1 MYAYAR
7 RVVPL
12 ALLLALAACS
22 KKPDANSPLAFVP
35 ADTPYVFANLE
46 PTPQPVLDQWS
57 QMTREVWPL
66 SLGMYQR
73 MLDKAQADAPDAT
86 AIKAA
91 RAVLDEISAHV
102 SAGTTEQLGFKGSTH
117 IAVFGV
123 GILPVARLQ
132 LADPNALRAAIARVE
147 TKAGA
152 QLPKAKLGE
161 VEYWTVTSDK
171 IQLLMAVIDNQLVL
185 SVAPAAVSDDVR
197 KQLLGITRPAKAFDI
212 ENLTTLNKRYG
223 YTPYSSGYLDVVR
236 LVDFLGD
243 DANPL
248 RRELS
253 GAVFG
258 EALPPMDATCK
269 AEARSIAAKFPRI
282 VMGYTELAPK
292 RMTIHAQLEMEPALA
307 KDFAASLSGAPGT
320 GVKPEGLFDFS
331 LALPVLKQKS
341 FWQKQAKAVV
351 DQPYQCADLAS
362 LNESFAKFKQSLDTT
377 IPPPASDIAGLRM
390 AMTKLD
396 FAGGMEKPDV
406 SGKIVVAL
414 NNPAGAVAMAQLA
427 LPTLKD
433 LKLVPD
439 GKPVALPPGVAP
451 ATAPPLFFAMNDK
464 ALAVSAG
471 AGEETTLSA
480 FLAAPAANESVFMRM
495 HFSGAMYARLGGM
508 FDMMAPLIP
517 EEQRADIDTQ
527 KQMFKL
533 YEKWIDSAEFSI
545 TAKGDGVSLLE
556 TVVTR

>member
-12 ALLLALAACS
+12 VLLLALAACG

-66 SLGMYQR
+66 SLSMYQR
-73 MLDKAQADAPDAT
+73 MLDKAEAQDAA
-86 AIKAA
+86 AVKAA
-91 RAVLDEISAHV
+91 RAVLDEVSAHV
-102 SAGTTEQLGFKGSTH
+102 SAGTTEQLGIKGSTH
-117 IAVFGV
+117 IALFGI
-123 GILPVARLQ
+123 GILPVARVQ

-161 VEYWTVTSDK
+161 VEYWAVTIEK
-171 IQLLMAVIDNQLVL
+171 MQLLMAVIDNQLVL
-185 SVAPAAVSDDVR
+185 SAAPAAVSDEVR

-212 ENLTTLNKRYG
+212 ENLATLNKRYG
-223 YTPYSSGYLDVVR
+223 YTPYSSGYVDVVR
-236 LVDFLGD
+236 LVEFLGD
-243 DANPL
+243 ADDPL

-258 EALPPMDATCK
+258 DALPAMDPTCK

-282 VMGYTELAPK
+282 VVGYTELAPK
-292 RMTIHAQLEMEPALA
+292 RMTIHMQLEIEPALA
-307 KDFAASLSGAPGT
+307 KDFAASLGAAPGT
-320 GVKPEGLFDFS
+320 GTPSEGLVDFS
-331 LALPVLKQKS
+331 LSLPVLKQKT
-341 FWQKQAKAVV
+341 FWLKQAKAVV
-351 DQPYQCADLAS
+351 DQPYACADLAD
-362 LNESFAKFKQSLDTT
+362 LNQSFAKFKQSLDTT
-377 IPPPASDIAGLRM
+377 IPPPASDLAGLRVM
-390 AMTKLD
+390 LSKLD
-396 FAGGMEKPDV
+396 FAAGMDKPEIG
-406 SGKIVVAL
+406 GKIVVAL
-414 NNPAGAVAMAQLA
+414 NNPAGAVAMAQLM
-427 LPTLKD
+427 LPSLKD
-433 LKLVPD
+433 LKLTSD
-439 GKPVALPPGVAP
+439 GKPVALPPTVAP
-451 ATAPPLFFAMNDK
+451 PPVPPMFLAMNDR

-471 AGEETTLSA
+471 AGEEATLSA
-480 FLAAPAANESVFMRM
+480 FLTAPAASESMFMRM
-495 HFSGAMYARLGGM
+495 HFTGAMYARLGGV
-508 FDMMAPLIP
+508 FDVMAPLIP

-533 YEKWIDSAEFSI
+533 YEKWIDSAEI
-545 TAKGDGVSLLE
+545 TLTAKNDGVSLLE